1 MIACLSIPYFAA
13 AVERR
18 SDAELANKPLAIGG
32 QPWEARPIY
41 AFSQEVA
48 HKGVEIGMSLRLVQV
63 LSPHSHFMPAAQT
76 HYSQV
81 SSEVID
87 VLVDFSPLIEPQ
99 ELWHPLT
106 DIAQLINSNGRNLPA
121 RYCLDLE
128 GLPEGEAHSFV
139 QEIGKSVRQETDLE
153 PAIGL
158 AAHKFT
164 AQVAATV
171 CHVNHALP
179 VKPGK
184 DASFLASR
192 SLSFL
197 PLEKDMA
204 RRLNLLGIRTLGQLT
219 ALALP
224 ALREQFGPQIIPIYK
239 LARGEPGE
247 PVQSQTFEQ
256 QEEAQIVFDGPVE
269 DKEMITAAADRLV
282 AKLAHRLQEGDL
294 QGSKLNSFWEMED
307 GTVQQQV
314 VTLRR
319 PVADIMH
326 LSAAVQE
333 LIANKPITCAVASMK
348 IVLSD
353 LVPAKAEQLTLF
365 NQTTAP
371 NKTQRTI
378 RNLATKY
385 QKSGFYQPQTADSAH
400 PLPERRFHL
409 HSLSYDALVA

>member
-18 SDAELANKPLAIGG
+18 SDETLANRPLAIGG
-32 QPWEARPIY
+32 QPWEARPVY

-63 LSPHSHFMPAAQT
+63 LSPQSHFMPASQRR
-76 HYSQV
+76 YSQV

-99 ELWHPLT
+99 EFWHPIT
-106 DIAQLINSNGRNLPA
+106 DIGQRITRNGRNLPA

-128 GLPEGEAHSFV
+128 GLPEREALPFV
-139 QEIGKSVRQETDLE
+139 SEIGKCVRQETEME

-171 CHVNHALP
+171 CSVNHALP
-179 VKPGK
+179 VKLGEDRP
-184 DASFLASR
+184 FLASR

-204 RRLNLLGIRTLGQLT
+204 RRLSLLGIRTLGQLGD
-219 ALALP
+219 LSLP
-224 ALREQFGPQIIPIYK
+224 ALREQFGPQIVPLYN
-239 LARGEPGE
+239 LAQGETGE
-247 PVQSQTFEQ
+247 AVQSRTLER
-256 QEEAQIVFDGPVE
+256 QEEGQIVFDGAVDNSE
-269 DKEMITAAADRLV
+269 VVAAAADRLV
-282 AKLAHRLQEGDL
+282 AKLAHRLQASDL
-294 QGSKLNSFWEMED
+294 QGRRLILIWDMDD
-307 GTVQQQV
+307 GSVQQQAV
-314 VTLRR
+314 ILRQ
-319 PVADIMH
+319 PVANVSH

-333 LIANKPITCAVASMK
+333 LISGKAITCAISSLK

-353 LVPAKAEQLTLF
+353 LVPAKAQQLTLF
-365 NQTTAP
+365 KTTAVP
-371 NKTQRTI
+371 DKTQRTI
-378 RNLATKY
+378 HNLATKY
-385 QKSGFYQPQTADSAH
+385 QKSGFFQPQTADSAH
-400 PLPERRFHL
+400 PLPERRFQL
-409 HSLSYDALVA
+409 QPLCYDSLVA